1 MPNRNFNV
9 SKLKKIYLDTR
20 SGQPRLSMA
29 EISQF
34 EALASFSDLRDHVL
48 GLRYPTPQSDKRESF
63 GWVPTLYLPSERI
76 FRREDGSEFSRYGCW
91 RTGVAEND
99 HLSVFYADVDNA
111 NASEPVVTMEQVA
124 SNLDVL
130 FGPVPFFMYTS
141 FSHTASKPKF
151 RVVIETD
158 RDITRAEMLKLGM
171 YLNWHA
177 FGQQADL
184 SIYDPG
190 DFVFAPPHQFL
201 SREDMQG
208 VPLDVAGTL
217 GLQVELQAAHP
228 ESVASYV
235 EAGQPRKPTARI
247 NKAQRAVLT
256 ANAADRSVR
265 PGVGISYPDIFHPA
279 WGDLYLGRVIGG
291 SHWETMRSVL
301 GMVWA
306 KNGGGLTYG
315 EMDAIAREI
324 DALDGGYYLTKYGET
339 RLAETL
345 GWLLAQPVEPRAP
358 EWHPILDQE
367 DAGLVIDS
375 KDAECG
381 EGKTR
386 DELMRMAR
394 ETGRY
399 IYVVPKIENMAER
412 KEEFCTLAGQTNAY
426 AFTIKEAHSKA
437 ADLRVPLQ
445 LMKIRQDMAKLPAG
459 AKIIIFVT
467 QQAAI
472 LMDWSGWN
480 DFEIIFDE
488 VPEVFATYQINVV
501 NHAEILRNYLRAG
514 EEDGKCYRLGL
525 TDAGRELAKSHATAV
540 DDYDAVHYGLTL
552 MLAKENTFL
561 WVRKEDWDGTSG
573 SKRLEFFALSS
584 PMNLKAFKMVR
595 MLGDQMLKSVTA
607 NIWHKKYAVDFR
619 PLDFE
624 KRRRVVPTADRLSIR
639 YFSKNRDSSITR
651 FKEGDVPLKAISN
664 FIRADAEDEPVL
676 WTANEKLKTSCELP
690 EADFA
695 TPKSHGRND
704 LIQYKR
710 VAWLAA
716 LKASKFEI
724 GSLKEVCGMSA
735 QELTDWREFNS
746 MYQFVMRSILR
757 DFDSAVP
764 VVVYVFSKQQ
774 AEYLQGRLG
783 GTISF
788 VPDIVLDQRPRCID
802 EDGPMTENERN
813 KAKTWRYKMLAAG
826 VSDVRDLP
834 PTKPLSKLDDRMIRL
849 INATAAKVAR
859 KNGLAKAA

>member
-1 MPNRNFNV
+1 MPNRKLNV
-9 SKLKKIYLDTR
+9 SKLKKIYQDTR
-20 SGQPRLSMA
+20 SGRPRLSMA

-48 GLRYPTPQSDKRESF
+48 GLRYPSPQSDKHESF

-76 FRREDGSEFSRYGCW
+76 FKRGDGSEFARYGCW
-91 RTGVAEND
+91 RTGAAEND

-111 NASEPVVTMEQVA
+111 NPDQPVVTMEKVA
-124 SNLDVL
+124 RKLDAL
-130 FGPVPFFMYTS
+130 FGPVPSFMYTS
-141 FSHTASKPKF
+141 FSHTDLKPKF

-217 GLQVELQAAHP
+217 AQQVGLQAAFP

-235 EAGQPRKPTARI
+235 EAGQPRKPRARI

-256 ANAADRSVR
+256 ANAADLSVR
-265 PGVGISYPDIFHPA
+265 PGVGISDPDIFHPA
-279 WGDLYLGRVIGG
+279 WGDLYRDRVIGG

-315 EMDAIAREI
+315 EMDVIAREI

-339 RLAETL
+339 RLVEML

-367 DAGLVIDS
+367 DTGLVIHS

-394 ETGRY
+394 EKGRY

-412 KEEFCTLAGQTNAY
+412 NAEFCALAGPVNAY
-426 AFTIKEAHSKA
+426 AFTIKEAHSKT

-445 LMKIRQDMAKLPAG
+445 LQKIRQDMAKLPAG
-459 AKIIIFVT
+459 ARIIIFVT
-467 QQAAI
+467 QQSAI

-501 NHAEILRNYLRAG
+501 NHAEILRKYLRAG

-525 TDAGRELAKSHATAV
+525 TNAGRELANSHATAV

-561 WVRKEDWDGTSG
+561 WVKKEDWDGTSG

-584 PMNLKAFKMVR
+584 PLNLRAFKSVR
-595 MLGDQMLKSVTA
+595 MLGDQLLKSVTA
-607 NIWHKKYAVDFR
+607 KIWGEKYGVEFR

-651 FKEGDVPLKAISN
+651 FKEGDVPLEAISS
-664 FIRADAEDEPVL
+664 FILADADIDPVL
-676 WTANEKLKTSCELP
+676 WTANDRLRSACKLP
-690 EADFA
+690 EADFV

-704 LIQYKR
+704 LQQYKR

-724 GSLKEVCGMSA
+724 GSLKEVCGMSG
-735 QELTDWREFNS
+735 QELTDWREYNS
-746 MYQFVMRSILR
+746 LYQFVMRSILR

-783 GTISF
+783 GSIEF
-788 VPDIVLDQRPRCID
+788 VPDIVVDKRPRCID
-802 EDGPMTENERN
+802 EDGPMTQNERAM
-813 KAKTWRYKMLAAG
+813 AKTWRDKMLAAG
-826 VSDVRDLP
+826 ASDVRDLP
-834 PTKPLSKLDDRMIRL
+834 PSKPLSKLTERMIRL
-849 INATAAKVAR
+849 INATAAKR
-859 KNGLAKAA
+859 SGDSDLAMAA